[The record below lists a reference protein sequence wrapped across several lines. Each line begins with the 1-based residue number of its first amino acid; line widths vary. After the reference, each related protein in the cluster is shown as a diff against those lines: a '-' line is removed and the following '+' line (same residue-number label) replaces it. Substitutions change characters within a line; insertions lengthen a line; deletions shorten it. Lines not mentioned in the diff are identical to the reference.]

1 MKKLICM
8 LLAVLLAVSV
18 LPFAVFAA
26 DTPDKLPYETN
37 W

>member
-8 LLAVLLAVSV
+8 MLAALLAVSV

-26 DTPDKLPYETN
+26 DTPSNLP
-37 W
+37 